1 MNQITKD
8 NFRKLDHVSD
18 DEVKADIE
26 DIERENKNYSDERD
40 VLMRNPQQN
49 KVRIYMLEGKKLA
62 NIGQLEQLQT
72 LMRLREESAIKT

>member
-18 DEVKADIE
+18 DVVKADIE

-49 KVRIYMLEGKKLA
+49 KVRIYMLEGKILA